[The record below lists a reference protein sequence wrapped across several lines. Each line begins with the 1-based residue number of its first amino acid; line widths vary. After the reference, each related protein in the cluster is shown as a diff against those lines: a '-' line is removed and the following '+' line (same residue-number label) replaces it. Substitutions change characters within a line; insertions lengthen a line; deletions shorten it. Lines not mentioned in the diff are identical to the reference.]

1 LVFPNQP
8 KRPPPTALS
17 YAAVTA
23 FYNNGRQTIYFGGQD
38 SRAVSNE
45 LWTLTDCYNWLRV
58 QPTGTIP
65 TARAGHTLVLN
76 ANTTNLPI
84 QRLYMYGGDDDIY
97 GYNSGLAEFWTLD
110 RTSADSSFKWTQ
122 VTIDGPTPGRRNHH
136 SAIWD
141 SERGQMILFGGRRQS
156 DVWAFIPGALP

>member
-1 LVFPNQP
+1 
-8 KRPPPTALS
+8 
-17 YAAVTA
+17 
-23 FYNNGRQTIYFGGQD
+23 
-38 SRAVSNE
+38 
-45 LWTLTDCYNWLRV
+45 
-58 QPTGTIP
+58 
-65 TARAGHTLVLN
+65 
-76 ANTTNLPI
+76 
-84 QRLYMYGGDDDIY
+84 MYGGDDDIY